1 MLAPEAVPDPVS
13 EPVADWDAV
22 AADDTEDDCEPELPC
37 DADCELVELWLDDG
51 VCDSVLAAL
60 GD

>member
-1 MLAPEAVPDPVS
+1 MPDPVS

-37 DADCELVELWLDDG
+37 DADCELVELWLDDC
-51 VCDSVLAAL
+51 VCDSVLTPL